1 MLKSKR
7 MEDKIKNIRKTY
19 LQKIIEAEKLPHLD
33 DIFLNLFGKNGE
45 ITLFV
50 KDFPGADKEELKIVV
65 PLFKNI
71 KTELENAIKERR
83 EQIREEGY
91 KKLEDEKI
99 DITESP
105 KITPRTGHLH
115 PITKIEH
122 EIVELFHALGFQQ
135 FNAPHIDTDEFNFE
149 VLNIPKGHPAR
160 DLWDTLYIDT
170 EGTDFVPGELL
181 LRTHT
186 SNAQVRIM
194 KENKPPIRMMV
205 IDRCFRYENLDP
217 RHEHTFQ
224 QFEAVLV
231 DKGLNIANLQYLSE
245 YFLKAVFAK
254 DIKVRLVPKYFP
266 FVEPGAAVEGE
277 CIFCKGKGCRICG
290 KGWLELAGAGMIHPQ
305 VIKNGGLDPKEYSG
319 IAWGFGPDRIAM
331 LKYGVNDIRLFRNG
345 DLKFLEELDESK

>member
-1 MLKSKR
+1 
-7 MEDKIKNIRKTY
+7 MEDKIKNIQKNY
-19 LQKIIEAEKLPHLD
+19 LQKILEAEKLSELD
-33 DIFLNLFGKNGE
+33 EIFLGLFGKNGE
-45 ITLFV
+45 LTILV
-50 KDFPGADKEELKIVV
+50 KDFPNTPKEELQKIV
-65 PLFKNI
+65 PLFKETR
-71 KTELENAIKERR
+71 TELENSIESRR
-83 EQIREEGY
+83 EEVKEEGY
-91 KKLEDEKI
+91 KKLEEETI

-115 PITKIEH
+115 PITAIEH

-135 FNAPHIDTDEFNFE
+135 FSAPHIDTDEFNFE

-160 DLWDTLYIDT
+160 DLWDTLYINT

-186 SNAQVRIM
+186 SNSQVRIIR
-194 KENKPPIRMMV
+194 ENKPPIRMMV
-205 IDRCFRYENLDP
+205 VDRCFRYENLDP

-231 DKGLNIANLQYLSE
+231 DKGLSVANLQYLSE
-245 YFLKAVFAK
+245 YFLKAVFGK

-290 KGWLELAGAGMIHPQ
+290 KGWLELAGAGMIHPT
-305 VIKNGGLDPKEYSG
+305 VIKNGGLDPKVYSG

-331 LKYGVNDIRLFRNG
+331 LKYGVSDIRLFRSG
-345 DLKFLEELDESK
+345 DLNFLEALNESK